1 MAEVVNTMRPRAEK
15 NNLLA
20 HYVIT
25 GLSAWEALFLL
36 ERQLHMSTQ
45 YFSVGRLVATHGLK
59 GELLLKHSLGDARG
73 LQDLTVIFLPDR
85 PESFLPYFVAQ
96 IRIKGPQE
104 AFLTLE
110 GVSTR
115 EQAKLLTHKEVWLQE
130 SDFSRTAGKATPIS
144 YLGYH
149 LIDGA
154 EDLGEIVEVIEQ
166 PMQVLC
172 KVIIR
177 EKEVLIPLHEKTLEK
192 IDDGGKRLYVTLPE
206 GLLDVYLGL

>member
-1 MAEVVNTMRPRAEK
+1 MAA
-15 NNLLA
+15 A
-20 HYVIT
+20 
-25 GLSAWEALFLL
+25 
-36 ERQLHMSTQ
+36 Q
-45 YFSVGRLVATHGLK
+45 YFSVGRFVATHGLK
-59 GELLLKHSLGDARG
+59 GELLLKHSLGDVPG

-85 PESFLPYFVAQ
+85 PESFLPYFVEQ
-96 IRIKGPQE
+96 IRIKGPHE

-110 GVSTR
+110 GVATR
-115 EQAKLLTHKEVWLQE
+115 EQAKLLIQKEVWLRE
-130 SDFSRTAGKATPIS
+130 SDFIRTAGKATPIS

-166 PMQVLC
+166 PMQILC

-192 IDDGGKRLYVTLPE
+192 IDEEGKRLYVTLPE
-206 GLLDVYLGL
+206 GLLGVYLDL